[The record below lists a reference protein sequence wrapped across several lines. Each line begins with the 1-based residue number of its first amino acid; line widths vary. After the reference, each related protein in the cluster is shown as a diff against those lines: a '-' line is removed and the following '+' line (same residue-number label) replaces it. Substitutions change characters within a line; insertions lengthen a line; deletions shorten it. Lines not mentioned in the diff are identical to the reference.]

1 MFLYLI
7 EGVIKIANVF
17 LSVVAGIIAISLF
30 HISHKKKE
38 LRPWRWLIAALVLFA
53 VQMILGALRAFKI
66 FESPYLT
73 HIVPTAILVLLIT
86 ALILQ
91 INIGKK

>member
-1 MFLYLI
+1 MQYI
-7 EGVIKIANVF
+7 EGIIKIANVF

-38 LRPWRWLIAALVLFA
+38 LNPWKLLIIALVLFA
-53 VQMILGALRAFKI
+53 IQEILGALRSFQI

-73 HIVPTAILVLLIT
+73 HIVPTAILALLLAAVIMQIQIT
-86 ALILQ
+86 RS
-91 INIGKK
+91 K